1 MSATKSINTGR
12 NLPLATAVGLGLLG
26 LVIGSLYFE
35 RWFFATLA
43 AIAGFL
49 SARELLNLLRSRG
62 ALIDK
67 VSLPLFVAGMIL
79 FAYGQGLQAALV
91 MGALGLLVA
100 WAIRLKDGVE
110 GYTADVTGSAFIILY
125 VGAGISFA
133 AELANHTNGF
143 GRVLTIILLTAGNDT
158 GGYFAGILAG
168 KHPMVPKISPKKT
181 WEGFAG
187 SIALQSIVGVLVVPF
202 LLPVE
207 WYQGLFLALLMTIT
221 ATIGD
226 LMESAIKRDA
236 GAKDSGDIIPGH
248 GGMLDRIDGMLI
260 NSPMA
265 WVVMTIV
272 LGV

>member
-12 NLPLATAVGLGLLG
+12 NLPLATAVGFGLLG

-35 RWFFATLA
+35 RWFFASLA

-67 VSLPLFVAGMIL
+67 ISLPLFVAAMIL

-110 GYTADVTGSAFIILY
+110 GYTADITGSAFIILY

-133 AELANHTNGF
+133 AELANHPNGF

-187 SIALQSIVGVLVVPF
+187 SIALQSIVGIFIVPL

-207 WYQGLFLALLMTIT
+207 WHQGLFLALLMTVT